1 MTAGAH
7 TRGQTGGRLPETEEN
22 AEIVTA
28 VPAGGRVE
36 KAEETDAVES
46 GAPDVR
52 GDRVVEM
59 IGRLEPLEVSER
71 RGRNGRTS
79 EGYLG
84 PQPLA
89 RLTTE
94 RLRAQVA
101 GALPEDRLP
110 AEQYRRQAATVTRSP
125 KVKAVKLL
133 RDVTLPAP

>member
-1 MTAGAH
+1 
-7 TRGQTGGRLPETEEN
+7 
-22 AEIVTA
+22 
-28 VPAGGRVE
+28 
-36 KAEETDAVES
+36 
-46 GAPDVR
+46 
-52 GDRVVEM
+52 M
-59 IGRLEPLEVSER
+59 IERLEPLEVSER

-101 GALPEDRLP
+101 GTPPEDRLP

-125 KVKAVKLL
+125 KVKVVKLL